1 MGDFESNGRLNYVFQ
16 TNVIAHNQ
24 QMVRDA
30 FLQGMSSMA
39 STVSVVATDGRAGRQ
54 GVTVSA
60 MCSVSA
66 DPPMLLVCIHHQSR
80 TVSAICENSV
90 FCVNVLS
97 EGQRPISDIFAGQL
111 SAEEDQRFSAVDWS
125 AGETGAPR
133 FAGALAAFD
142 CRVEEIHRAGT
153 HYIFIGRVEQTH
165 LDDGRPL
172 VYGNRNYCTVSGW
185 SYDDAT

>member
-1 MGDFESNGRLNYVFQ
+1 M
-16 TNVIAHNQ
+16 A
-24 QMVRDA
+24 RDA
-30 FLQGMSSMA
+30 FLKGMSRMA
-39 STVSVVATDGRAGRQ
+39 STVSVVTTDGRAGRQ

-80 TVSAICENSV
+80 TVEAIRANNV

-97 EGQRPISDIFAGQL
+97 EAQRPVSEVFAGQL
-111 SAEEDQRFSAVDWS
+111 PSEEDQRFSAVAWL
-125 AGETGAPR
+125 AGATGAPR

-153 HYIFIGRVEQTH
+153 HFIFIGRVEQTH

-172 VYGNRNYCTVSGW
+172 VYGNRNYCTVAGW
-185 SYDDAT
+185 SDDAKT

>member
-1 MGDFESNGRLNYVFQ
+1 MARN
-16 TNVIAHNQ
+16 
-24 QMVRDA
+24 A
-30 FLQGMSSMA
+30 FLQGMSRMA
-39 STVSVVATDGRAGRQ
+39 STVSVVTTDGRAGRQ

-80 TVSAICENSV
+80 TVEVIRENNV

-97 EGQRPISDIFAGQL
+97 EGQRPVSDAFAGQL
-111 SAEEDQRFSAVDWS
+111 PAEEDQRFSAVDWS
-125 AGETGAPR
+125 VGETGAPR

-153 HYIFIGRVEQTH
+153 HFIFIGRVEQTH
-165 LDDGRPL
+165 LNDGSPL

-185 SYDDAT
+185 SGDADA